1 MQIFVEDGQIVIE
14 ADRADDKVEVTGS
27 HVYLTMTIDEARAVA
42 GDLMTASA

>member
-27 HVYLTMTIDEARAVA
+27 HVYLSMTIEEASAVA
-42 GDLMTASA
+42 GDLLTVSA